1 MANDL
6 PLRYDIEVRQRAT
19 FRERIQIP
27 LDCTNREIEASCW
40 QVLNG
45 LRTQEIIQFAIE
57 WTDRAKVVEVP
68 QEDGTTVETIYADFN
83 LMATHE
89 QTTGMET
96 QGVWDLLVIEPNG
109 ERTFWMEGI
118 ARLNPGMTSGS

>member
-6 PLRYDIEVRQRAT
+6 PLRYDIEIRQRAT

-27 LDCTNREIEASCW
+27 LDCTSREIEASCW

-45 LRTQEIIQFAIE
+45 LRTEQLIQFTVE
-57 WTDRAKVVEVP
+57 WNDRAKPVEVP
-68 QEDGTTVETIYADFN
+68 QEDGTTAEVIYADFN
-83 LMATHE
+83 LFASHE
-89 QTTGMET
+89 QTTLMEV

-118 ARLNPGMTSGS
+118 ARLNPGMSGP